1 MGNKFQKTW
10 LFITFTILSF
20 ATMAQGNEVVKTADE
35 TRGLLYSN
43 GKIYVVVAV
52 LITILT
58 GLILYLI
65 NLDRKISKLE
75 KNKE

>member
-1 MGNKFQKTW
+1 MCKQLNKFVT
-10 LFITFTILSF
+10 LIFTLLSSV
-20 ATMAQGNEVVKTADE
+20 ALYAQGNDVVKTADE

-52 LITILT
+52 LVTILT
-58 GLILYLI
+58 GLILYLV
-65 NLDRKISKLE
+65 NLDRKITRLE